1 MLRDSMLRITI
12 RERPEQVTM
21 KLEGQLI
28 GAWVSELESSWRT
41 TNSTLLGRSLCLDLE
56 AVDRVDGA
64 GRYLLALIA
73 RSGARME
80 GSGAEMK
87 ELLRAIAEEWPL
99 REYQDTS

>member
-1 MLRDSMLRITI
+1 MLRITVQD
-12 RERPEQVTM
+12 RPDTVTL
-21 KLEGQLI
+21 KLEGQLT
-28 GAWVSELESSWRT
+28 GAWVSELENSWRAA
-41 TNSTLLGRSLCLDLE
+41 NSTLSGRSLCLDLE

-80 GSGAEMK
+80 GSGAEIK
-87 ELLRAIAEEWPL
+87 ELLRAIAEDWPL